1 MENRTYTITQSTIAG
16 ILLLDIAVA
25 PTKERDI
32 TPVMAERLFEIISRF
47 DCQKIL
53 LDLRGIPFMTS
64 DIIGQLIML
73 NQNCKANDRLLKLC
87 GVSSQNRVS
96 LNIVRFDTLVD
107 IYEGKPQAIAAF
119 KKDEHTS
126 AVVDVN
132 GDSADEFIEQAK
144 AGDPEAQ
151 FRYGKCLETGRGVAP
166 DFKAA
171 LTWFQKAADQGHV
184 DAEHA
189 LGVAYAYGLGV
200 PQDFTKAFD
209 WYKRAADQGHADSQY
224 WIGVSLQH
232 GLVDKIDLPRALK
245 WYKEAAEQGYEPA
258 HQAIAE
264 LRRSTTAD

>member
-1 MENRTYTITQSTIAG
+1 MENRTYTITQSTISG

-25 PTKERDI
+25 KTKDRDI

-47 DCQKIL
+47 DCRKIL
-53 LDLRGIPFMTS
+53 LDLRGIPFLTS

-73 NQNCKANDRLLKLC
+73 HQKCQASDRQLKLC

-107 IYEGKPQAIAAF
+107 VYEGKPQAIAAF
-119 KKDEHTS
+119 KIDEHAS
-126 AVVDVN
+126 AEVDVN
-132 GDSADEFIEQAK
+132 GESADEFIKQAK

-171 LTWFQKAADQGHV
+171 LNWFKKAADQGH
-184 DAEHA
+184 AESEHA
-189 LGVAYAYGLGV
+189 VGVAYAYGLGV
-200 PQDFTKAFD
+200 PQDFAIAFD

-224 WIGVSLQH
+224 WIGVSLHH
-232 GLVDKIDLPRALK
+232 GLIDKIDLPRALK

-258 HQAIAE
+258 FQAIAE
-264 LRRSTTAD
+264 LKRSNSTD